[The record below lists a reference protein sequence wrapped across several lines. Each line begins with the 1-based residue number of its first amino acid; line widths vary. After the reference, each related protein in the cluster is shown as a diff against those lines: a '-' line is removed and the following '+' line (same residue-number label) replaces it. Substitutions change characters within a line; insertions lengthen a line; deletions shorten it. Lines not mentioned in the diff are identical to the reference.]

1 MKKVLSTMLVLCVLL
16 ALSASLMS
24 CAHKCEFSADW
35 SKDEASHWHACTKED
50 CVEVADK
57 AEHTWNEGEITT
69 AATQEADGV
78 KTFTCTA
85 CAQTKTEAV
94 AFTGLSEAEWNAAFA
109 DAVFKNFAYK
119 EVATTAGSGVSVIT
133 EATYKFTEDNAW
145 IAMTVAGQTAESYAP
160 DKASANEL
168 RKQMVDSIKSL
179 TPYASYE
186 YDAATK
192 TYKATKEIYIASLD
206 ASTKDITLTLV
217 DGKLAE
223 IKYSISFTQEGI
235 SLTATS
241 TVTVSDYDTVV
252 LTPPAQ

>member
-1 MKKVLSTMLVLCVLL
+1 MKKFLSVMLVLCLLL
-16 ALSASLMS
+16 ALSASLTS
-24 CAHKCEFSADW
+24 CAHKCEFSTDW

-50 CVEVADK
+50 CTEVADK

-69 AATQEADGV
+69 EATQEEDGV

-85 CAQTKTEAV
+85 CAQTKTEVV

-109 DAVFKNFAYK
+109 DAVFENFAYK
-119 EVATTAGSGVSVIT
+119 EVATTAGSGVSIIT
-133 EATYKFTEDNAW
+133 EAAYKFTEDNAW
-145 IAMTVAGQTAESYAP
+145 VEMTMMGQTAESYAP
-160 DKASANEL
+160 DKASANEM
-168 RKQMVDSIKSL
+168 REQMVDSIKAL

-192 TYKATKEIYIASLD
+192 TYKATKEVDITGSG
-206 ASTKDITLTLV
+206 ASTKDVTLTFV

-223 IKYSISFTQEGI
+223 IKYTISFTQDGI
-235 SLTATS
+235 DLAATS
-241 TVTVSDYDTVV
+241 TVTISDYGTVV